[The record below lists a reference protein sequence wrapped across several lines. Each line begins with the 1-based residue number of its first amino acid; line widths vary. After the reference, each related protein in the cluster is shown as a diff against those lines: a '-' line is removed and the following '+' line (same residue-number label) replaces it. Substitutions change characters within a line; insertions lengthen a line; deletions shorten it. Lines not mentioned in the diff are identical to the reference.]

1 MRTQR
6 QASGATSRL
15 FADLLNSAIAQLRRA
30 GGGAGRDAVLYLGQR
45 HQAFPALLISDPI
58 LEPVDKIVW
67 MTIWQR
73 GAGGSA
79 QAPFPSYAEI
89 SANAQIRSDTTIA
102 RALAVLRATRW
113 LSLCARVRG
122 DRGKFRGH
130 VYAVHDEPLPLRDA
144 VQLDPE
150 YFRFLEA
157 AQTHPHPRVCKIA
170 IGVLTALKLDVQG
183 GIDVTAPTHPITRR
197 LEALRAVAHPGVFRY
212 FDFTPDVL
220 RNLVNT
226 ADQERRFD
234 RLQDLE
240 TVDPLQI
247 LEMVCSSSSNNNK
260 YKTTT
265 TQSETPATA
274 REAALVYPRGL
285 NENQRALACHYLA
298 LVPVT
303 QRQSVLDELEGRL
316 RAARKGASP
325 VYDPLRYLHRLCLEF
340 AQGRFVSNLGSEVD
354 AERLRLAAQSPPAPR
369 APAPPDP
376 PASPEPLAEKSPG
389 KTPVAGILAQFNLR
403 SRRRSPT

>member
-15 FADLLNSAIAQLRRA
+15 FTDLLNAAISQLRRA

-45 HQAFPALLISDPI
+45 HQAFPALLVSDPI

-89 SANAQIRSDTTIA
+89 SANAHIRSDTTIA
-102 RALAVLRATRW
+102 RALAILRATRW

-150 YFRFLEA
+150 YFRFLNA

-170 IGVLTALKLDVQG
+170 VGVLTALKLDVQG
-183 GIDVTAPTHPITRR
+183 GMDVTAPMHPITRR

-220 RNLVNT
+220 RNLVDA
-226 ADQERRFD
+226 ADQERPSD
-234 RLQDLE
+234 LLQDLE

-247 LEMVCSSSSNNNK
+247 LETDGSSNNK

-265 TQSETPATA
+265 TQSETVATA
-274 REAALVYPRGL
+274 REAPLVYPRGL
-285 NENQRALACHYLA
+285 NENQRTLACHYLA

-303 QRQSVLDELEGRL
+303 QRQTVLDELEGRL

-325 VYDPLRYLHRLCLEF
+325 VYDPLRYLHRLCLES
-340 AQGRFVSNLGSEVD
+340 AQGRFVSNLGSEVE
-354 AERLRLAAQSPPAPR
+354 AERRRKAARTSTAPR
-369 APAPPDP
+369 APAPPVP
-376 PASPEPLAEKSPG
+376 PASPVPLAERSPG
-389 KTPVAGILAQFNLR
+389 KTPVAGILEQFNLR
-403 SRRRSPT
+403 SRRNPST

>member
-15 FADLLNSAIAQLRRA
+15 FTDLLNAAISQLRRA

-45 HQAFPALLISDPI
+45 HQAFPALLVSDPI

-89 SANAQIRSDTTIA
+89 SANAHIRSDTTIA
-102 RALAVLRATRW
+102 RALAILRATRW

-130 VYAVHDEPLPLRDA
+130 VYAVHDEPLPLGDA

-150 YFRFLEA
+150 YFRFLDA

-170 IGVLTALKLDVQG
+170 VGVLTALKLDVQSG
-183 GIDVTAPTHPITRR
+183 LDVTAPMHPITRR
-197 LEALRAVAHPGVFRY
+197 LEALRAVARPGVFRY

-226 ADQERRFD
+226 AGEERQSD

-247 LEMVCSSSSNNNK
+247 LETVCSSNNK

-265 TQSETPATA
+265 TQSETLATA
-274 REAALVYPRGL
+274 REVPLVYPRGL
-285 NENQRALACHYLA
+285 NENQRASACHYLA

-303 QRQSVLDELEGRL
+303 QRQSILDELEGRL

-340 AQGRFVSNLGSEVD
+340 VQGRFVSNLGSEVE
-354 AERLRLAAQSPPAPR
+354 AERRRKAAHASTAPR
-369 APAPPDP
+369 APAPADP
-376 PASPEPLAEKSPG
+376 PASTEPVAERSPG
-389 KTPVAGILAQFNLR
+389 KTPVAGILEQFNLR
-403 SRRRSPT
+403 SRRNPST